1 MARPKRDDEWV
12 PVTVRMAAS
21 AALRL
26 RVAAA
31 KRGVNQGRILDELVL
46 ANLPAVEGAP
56 GKKASA
62 PWTIERLEREL
73 DACGANQSTLAREIG
88 ISSRAVNEWFSRGRI
103 PAERQEAVQKAIQ
116 ALRKVQSH

>member
-1 MARPKRDDEWV
+1 MARPKREDEWV

-46 ANLPAVEGAP
+46 ANLPPVEGAHGP
-56 GKKASA
+56 KPLT
-62 PWTIERLEREL
+62 PWTIERLQREL
-73 DACGANQSTLAREIG
+73 DVREASKPTLAKELG
-88 ISSRAVNEWFSRGRI
+88 ISLRAVNDWFARGRI
-103 PAERQEAVQKAIQ
+103 PAERQEAVQKVIQ
-116 ALRKVQSH
+116 SLRRTHRR